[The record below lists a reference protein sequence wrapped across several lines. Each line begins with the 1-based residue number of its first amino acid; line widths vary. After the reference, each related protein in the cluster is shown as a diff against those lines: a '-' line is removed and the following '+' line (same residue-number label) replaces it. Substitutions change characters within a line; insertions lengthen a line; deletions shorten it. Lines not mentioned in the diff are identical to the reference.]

1 MTTKQEEIDR
11 LIEQFDPESSFRRLA
26 GWSAKIIMVLC
37 AGLSLWHYYTAGFG
51 LHNEIAHRAI
61 HLSVVLGL
69 CFLVFPR
76 QKRLPGPWEWT
87 VSIGLVMFYLF
98 MGWSLLGKFSE
109 PVPDAMRYAFM
120 AVLVAMAGLSLPFK
134 HFDGSH
140 THIPWRD
147 WVFAALASGFSL
159 YLLVFFENIYI
170 ERPGQHTP
178 LDLMIG
184 VKCWSVRAHQ
194 AKL

>member
-69 CFLVFPR
+69 CFLVFPDKNAC
-76 QKRLPGPWEWT
+76 QVPGSGRCQS
-87 VSIGLVMFYLF
+87 VS
-98 MGWSLLGKFSE
+98 
-109 PVPDAMRYAFM
+109 
-120 AVLVAMAGLSLPFK
+120 
-134 HFDGSH
+134 
-140 THIPWRD
+140 
-147 WVFAALASGFSL
+147 
-159 YLLVFFENIYI
+159 
-170 ERPGQHTP
+170 
-178 LDLMIG
+178 
-184 VKCWSVRAHQ
+184 
-194 AKL
+194 

>member
-1 MTTKQEEIDR
+1 MSTSQQEIDR
-11 LIEQFDPESSFRRLA
+11 LIEQFDPESSFRRLV
-26 GWSAKIIMVLC
+26 GWAAKVVMVLC
-37 AGLSLWHYYTAGFG
+37 AGLSAWHFYTAGFG

-76 QKRLPGPWEWT
+76 QKRLPGHWEWT
-87 VSIGLVMFYLF
+87 VSIGLVGFYLF
-98 MGWSLLGKFSE
+98 MGWSLLDKITE
-109 PVPDAMRYAFM
+109 PIPDTMRYTFL
-120 AVLVAMAGLSLPFK
+120 AVLVALAGLSLPFK

-159 YLLVFFENIYI
+159 YLLVFFQNIYI
-170 ERPGQHTP
+170 ERPANTHRWT
-178 LDLMIG
+178 
-184 VKCWSVRAHQ
+184 
-194 AKL
+194 